1 MQTTFSTQA
10 QKHFCPADPYSTSI
24 PAAVHIQLQRCK
36 GHSLVSFSYLGSSLI
51 FFLCYPLIAFSC
63 FQDFTSLASSVPS
76 LLASPLILLFCWIYY
91 WVFCPF
97 IFCGNSSR
105 PALLGGLTHDDV
117 VSTLSWAVLLSPP
130 PLHKFD
136 SLILSFILHIFVASP
151 ESLGLSWVCQA
162 LDNCLRWRRALDDST
177 PWRNFTSL
185 RIVELQTFYF
195 LDGKA
200 CFQHT
205 SWETPYIAKFS
216 VLNDLPIHPHWREH
230 WRNTEIEAIPVFLKE
245 DAFVCSPSCLFWL
258 CASVWIPAPLIS
270 VSPLTLQCQLFII

>member
-1 MQTTFSTQA
+1 MLSFDCIQLFSRLYLLSL
-10 QKHFCPADPYSTSI
+10 FCSQFTSI
-24 PAAVHIQLQRCK
+24 TFNS
-36 GHSLVSFSYLGSSLI
+36 SLLLNILLGFLSFYLLWKLFQACLIGRFDPWWCGFNSQLGSS
-51 FFLCYPLIAFSC
+51 AFP
-63 FQDFTSLASSVPS
+63 TSPS
-76 LLASPLILLFCWIYY
+76 QVWQP
-91 WVFCPF
+91 
-97 IFCGNSSR
+97 N
-105 PALLGGLTHDDV
+105 
-117 VSTLSWAVLLSPP
+117 
-130 PLHKFD
+130 
-136 SLILSFILHIFVASP
+136 LSFILHIFVASP